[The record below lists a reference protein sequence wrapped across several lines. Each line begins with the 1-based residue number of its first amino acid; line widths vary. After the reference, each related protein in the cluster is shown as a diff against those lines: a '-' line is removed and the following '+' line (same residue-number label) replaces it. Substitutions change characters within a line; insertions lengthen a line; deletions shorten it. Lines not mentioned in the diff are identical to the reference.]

1 MEGGRYVIND
11 QGEKTAVLIN
21 LDQHRQLWED
31 FCDVMLA
38 RQRAEE
44 PRESL
49 ESVRKKLRQ
58 QRRLDGV

>member
-1 MEGGRYVIND
+1 MEGIQYVIND
-11 QGEKTAVLIN
+11 EGEKTAVLIN
-21 LDQHRQLWED
+21 LEQHAGLWED

-44 PRESL
+44 PRQSL

-58 QRRLDGV
+58 QRWLAS